1 MRRLAGPRRPEG
13 GHAALYLGLGLRE
26 PIGTSEVELVM
37 EGEPCRGGRRGLV
50 YNPDAPKVKAAQLK
64 LFT

>member
-1 MRRLAGPRRPEG
+1 MPPPTSGP
-13 GHAALYLGLGLRE
+13 GLRGQ
-26 PIGTSEVELVM
+26 PS
-37 EGEPCRGGRRGLV
+37 RGGRRGFV

>member
-26 PIGTSEVELVM
+26 PRW
-37 EGEPCRGGRRGLV
+37 PCRGRRRGFV
-50 YNPDAPKVKAAQLK
+50 FNPDAPVVKAAQLK